1 MSDKEY
7 INDVSDLI
15 LDIIGVGPFVLI
27 SSVNRYIR
35 RKKLEKIK
43 SIMLDYDLYEDID
56 DLIDLAIEDL
66 TEQEI
71 IIKSGRKIHRPDST
85 RNINHRNN

>member
-1 MSDKEY
+1 MIDKEY
-7 INDVSDLI
+7 INEVSDLI

-27 SSVNRYIR
+27 YSVNRYIR
-35 RKKLEKIK
+35 RKELEKIK
-43 SIMLDYDLYEDID
+43 SIMLNYDLYEDID

-66 TEQEI
+66 TEQKI
-71 IIKSGRKIHRPDST
+71 IIKHGASIQRPHTT